1 MQKSIFAA
9 SLLLAGVAFADT
21 SVVETEYV
29 LGVMPVNA
37 TGKTEVILSI
47 PWVAE
52 GSGENIAVSNLVKT
66 AGLKA
71 EHNGDTTLRWYDTS
85 TGDYKIWN
93 LKSRSG
99 TNYWEEASGMSDAAR
114 ELSRGDA
121 VLLSTTNGTLS
132 TVYVVG
138 QVGSTASVETTIAN
152 SSDGVAPAYTL
163 LAPPTADKVDLND
176 DISFTGDIDSKD
188 YIVTEVL
195 NGGLQTKFVRN
206 DGNTK
211 WVSVWGGDVA
221 GVPAG
226 KGFWYVRYGTGTL
239 RVSWSAPS
247 AN

>member
-9 SLLLAGVAFADT
+9 SLLLASVAFADT

-52 GSGENIAVSNLVKT
+52 GSGEDIAVSNLVKT
-66 AGLKA
+66 AGLA
-71 EHNGDTTLRWYDTS
+71 ADHNGDTMLRWYDTQ
-85 TGDYKIWN
+85 TGDYKIWH
-93 LKSRSG
+93 LVSRSG
-99 TNYWEEASGMSDAAR
+99 TNYWEEASGVNAAAR
-114 ELSRGDA
+114 EVSRGEA

-138 QVGSTASVETTIAN
+138 QVGSTSSVTTTIAA
-152 SSDGVAPAYTL
+152 SSDGVSPAYTL
-163 LAPPTADKVDLND
+163 LAPPTATKVNLND
-176 DISFTGDIDSKD
+176 IEFTGTIDQND
-188 YIVTEVL
+188 RIVTEVSS
-195 NGGLQTKFVRN
+195 GIQTTFIRN
-206 DGNTK
+206 DGNSK
-211 WVSVWGGDVA
+211 WVSMWGGEIA

-226 KGFWYVRYGTGTL
+226 KGFWYVRYGIGAL
-239 RVSWSAPS
+239 SVSWSAPS

>member
-52 GSGENIAVSNLVKT
+52 GSGEDIAVSNLVKT
-66 AGLKA
+66 AGLA
-71 EHNGDTTLRWYDTS
+71 ADHNGDTMLRWYDTS
-85 TGDYKIWN
+85 AGDYKIWN
-93 LKSRSG
+93 LVSRSG
-99 TNYWEEASGMSDAAR
+99 TNYWVEASGMSDAAR

-138 QVGSTASVETTIAN
+138 QVGSTSSVTTTIAA
-152 SSDGVAPAYTL
+152 SSDGESPAYTL
-163 LAPPTADKVDLND
+163 LAPPTATKVNLND
-176 DISFTGDIDSKD
+176 IEFTGTIDQND
-188 YIVTEVL
+188 RIVTEVSS
-195 NGGLQTKFVRN
+195 GIQTTFIRN
-206 DGNTK
+206 DGNSK
-211 WVSVWGGDVA
+211 WVSMWGGEIA

-226 KGFWYVRYGTGTL
+226 KGFWYVRYGTDAL
-239 RVSWSAPS
+239 SVSWSAPS

>member
-52 GSGENIAVSNLVKT
+52 GSGEDIAVSNLVKT
-66 AGLKA
+66 AGLAA
-71 EHNGDTTLRWYDTS
+71 EHNGDTMLRWYDTQ
-85 TGDYKIWN
+85 TGDYKIWH
-93 LKSRSG
+93 LVSRSG
-99 TNYWEEASGMSDAAR
+99 TNYWVEADGVNADAR
-114 ELSRGDA
+114 EVSRGEA
-121 VLLSTTNGTLS
+121 VLLSTTNGTFS

-138 QVGSTASVETTIAN
+138 QVGSTSSVTTTIAA
-152 SSDGVAPAYTL
+152 SSDGDSPTYTM
-163 LAPPTADKVDLND
+163 LAPPTATKVNLNEIVFD
-176 DISFTGDIDSKD
+176 GTIHQKD
-188 YIVTEVL
+188 RIVTEVS
-195 NGGLQTKFVRN
+195 NGGLQTTFIRN
-206 DGNTK
+206 GDNSK
-211 WVSVWGGDVA
+211 WVSMWGGEIA

-226 KGFWYVRYGTGTL
+226 KGFWYVRYGTEAL
-239 RVSWSAPS
+239 SVSWSAPS